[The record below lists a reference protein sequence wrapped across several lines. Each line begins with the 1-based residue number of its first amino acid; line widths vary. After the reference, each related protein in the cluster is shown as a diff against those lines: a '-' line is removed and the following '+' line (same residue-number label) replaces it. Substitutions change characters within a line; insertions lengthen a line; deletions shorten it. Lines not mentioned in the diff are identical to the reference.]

1 LYFVILKG
9 SIIDKF
15 FVNHG
20 LLMDKS
26 DNIIHPRPLVIDQ
39 KNNDRNN
46 NIILKD
52 NAALRRQL
60 TTVKIHNKIKVIKVF
75 LSIILLFSATAIIS
89 VSGQSQS
96 AYAISFKST
105 KNLSNNDG
113 DSNNPQIE
121 VSGSNVYAVWGDA
134 SKGGGDTLFRK
145 SSDAG
150 NTFQSILDLSNNK
163 AGEATEQHIVKE
175 GNNVYVVWSEDGDV
189 FFKRSTNNGASF
201 GSTVNL
207 SNDDKTSDTP
217 DIAVTG
223 GNVYVVWTNR
233 EETGG
238 NDQEQ
243 LFFKRSTDNGQT
255 FGSVKKISD
264 VFIEAHSRIAAVGS
278 NVYVAFGAGGDDDQ
292 DLYFTRSTNEGNS
305 FSSAVKISNSED
317 ATNFGGI
324 AAKGNNVYIAWWNNP
339 ENQVENHVEF
349 KRSTDNGA
357 SFGSTKDFGL
367 GINPQLDII
376 SNNVYV
382 VWQSDNGISFKAS
395 KDNGASFGGTKI
407 LSNSGENPQISSSG
421 TAVRVVWSQSVSGNN
436 EILFRASSSEG
447 SSLGSVKNL
456 SNNDGDSIDPQIVS
470 SGGSVYVVWSDNTP
484 GNYDI
489 LFKKGVD

>member
-1 LYFVILKG
+1 L
-9 SIIDKF
+9 
-15 FVNHG
+15 
-20 LLMDKS
+20 DKS
-26 DNIIHPRPLVIDQ
+26 DNIIHPSPLNSGQ
-39 KNNDRNN
+39 KGNN
-46 NIILKD
+46 NNKNPVLKEKKATLGQLVSLKPPD
-52 NAALRRQL
+52 KTKAA
-60 TTVKIHNKIKVIKVF
+60 KVF
-75 LSIILLFSATAIIS
+75 LSIFLLFSATAIIS
-89 VSGQSQS
+89 VSGPSQS

-113 DSNNPQIE
+113 DSNTPQIE

-223 GNVYVVWTNR
+223 GNVYVIWTTR
-233 EETGG
+233 DVSTGG
-238 NDQEQ
+238 SNEAQ
-243 LFFKRSTDNGQT
+243 LFFKRSTDNGQS
-255 FGSVKKISD
+255 FSSVKKISD
-264 VFIEAHSRIAAVGS
+264 VFEELSSKIAAIGS
-278 NVYVAFGAGGDDDQ
+278 NVYIAFGAGSEDSQ
-292 DLYFTRSTNEGNS
+292 EIFFTRSTNEGSS
-305 FSSAVKISNSED
+305 FSNPVQISNSQLF
-317 ATNFGGI
+317 AVVGGI
-324 AAKGNNVYIAWWNNP
+324 AAKGNNVYIVWRDDP
-339 ENQVENHVEF
+339 IDEIQNHVEF

-357 SFGSTKDFGL
+357 SFGSTKDFGSGL
-367 GINPQLDII
+367 NPNLDII

-382 VWQSDNGISFKAS
+382 VWEANGISFKAS
-395 KDNGASFGGTKI
+395 KDNGASFGSTKI
-407 LSNSGENPQISSSG
+407 LSDSGENPQISSSG
-421 TAVRVVWSQSVSGNN
+421 TAVRAVWSQSVSGNN
-436 EILFRASSSEG
+436 EIMFRASSSEG
-447 SSLGSVKNL
+447 SSFGSVKNL
-456 SNNDGDSIDPQIVS
+456 SDNSGDSINPQIVS
-470 SGGSVYVVWSDNTP
+470 SGGNVYVVWSDDTP

>member
-1 LYFVILKG
+1 
-9 SIIDKF
+9 
-15 FVNHG
+15 
-20 LLMDKS
+20 MDKS
-26 DNIIHPRPLVIDQ
+26 DNDIHFIPLIPGQ
-39 KNNDRNN
+39 
-46 NIILKD
+46 KD
-52 NAALRRQL
+52 NGRNERLVLKQKKASPRLLAA
-60 TTVKIHNKIKVIKVF
+60 IGPPDKIKAVKVF
-75 LSIILLFSATAIIS
+75 LSIFLLFSATAIVS
-89 VSGQSQS
+89 VSGQNQS
-96 AYAISFKST
+96 AYAISFGST
-105 KNLSNNDG
+105 KNLSNNEG
-113 DSNNPQIE
+113 DSDNPQIE
-121 VSGSNVYAVWGDA
+121 VSGSNVYTVWGDA

-163 AGEATEQHIVKE
+163 AGEASEQHIIKQ

-189 FFKRSTNNGASF
+189 FFKRSSNSGTSF

-217 DIAVTG
+217 DIAVIG
-223 GNVYVVWTNR
+223 NNVYVVWTNR

-243 LFFKRSTDNGQT
+243 LFFKRSTDNGQS

-264 VFIEAHSRIAAVGS
+264 VFIEAHSRIAAEGS

-292 DLYFTRSTNEGNS
+292 DLYFTRSTNGGSS

-339 ENQVENHVEF
+339 ENQVESHVEF

-367 GINPQLDII
+367 GINPQLDVI

-382 VWQSDNGISFKAS
+382 VWQGNDGISFKAS
-395 KDNGASFGGTKI
+395 KDNGASFGKTKI
-407 LSNSGENPQISSSG
+407 LSDSFGENPQISSSG

-447 SSLGSVKNL
+447 NSFGSVKNL
-456 SNNDGDSIDPQIVS
+456 SDNSGDSIDPQIVS
-470 SGGSVYVVWSDNTP
+470 SGGSVYVVWSDNTH

-489 LFKKGVD
+489 LFKKGID